1 MEKKL
6 IGAAVSIATLLGLLL
21 VWRSTWNNFEMNFR
35 FSGYAALSVV
45 FSIVVGFIVATSPL
59 WDEWRNK

>member
-1 MEKKL
+1 MRIV
-6 IGAAVSIATLLGLLL
+6 IGIVVSFYYLFGLLF
-21 VWRSTWNNFEMNFR
+21 VWYSTFDNFEMNFR

-59 WDEWRNK
+59 WDE